1 MSANLST
8 RRIKAVVR
16 KELRD
21 YRRNKQVVATMV
33 ILPVLF
39 AASPLI
45 QIFSMTAASAP
56 AINHGHLLLYLLGI
70 PALVPAAVAAYSVVG
85 ERQQG
90 TLEPVLSTPIRQEEF
105 LIGKALAAL
114 IPSLVVS
121 FGVYAAV
128 IASMEL
134 FAQPAV
140 TAALL
145 HSTQILAQIAFTPLL
160 ACWSIW
166 VGVAISTR
174 SNDLRV
180 AQQLGMLANAP
191 SVVLTSLIAYNAIHA
206 SFSLAIG
213 AAAVLLLL
221 DGSGWRLASA
231 ALSRERLI
239 LAPRYGV
246 LFSRSSFRS

>member
-1 MSANLST
+1 MSTNLST
-8 RRIKAVVR
+8 KRIKAIVR

-21 YRRNKQVVATMV
+21 YRRNKHVVATMV
-33 ILPVLF
+33 ILPLLF
-39 AASPLI
+39 SASPMI
-45 QIFSMTAASAP
+45 QIFGMSASSAP
-56 AINHGHLLLYLLGI
+56 AVSHGYLLLYLLGI

-90 TLEPVLSTPIRQEEF
+90 TLEPVLTTPIRREEF

-114 IPSLVVS
+114 IPSLAVS
-121 FGVYAAV
+121 FGVYAFV
-128 IASMEL
+128 IASVEL

-140 TAALL
+140 AAALL
-145 HSTQILAQIAFTPLL
+145 HSTQILSQIAFTPLL

-166 VGVAISTR
+166 VGIAISTR

-191 SVVLTSLIAYNAIHA
+191 LVVVTSLIAFNAIHA
-206 SFSLAIG
+206 SFGLAIG

-239 LAPRYGV
+239 LAAR
-246 LFSRSSFRS
+246 